1 MREIDTHVPQW
12 QRNERRELG
21 SWRSESEKIR
31 QTNSR
36 GSLQAP
42 EKEKAGLN
50 IYFFKDCTFKS
61 QAHFNFTSFGNSE
74 S

>member
-1 MREIDTHVPQW
+1 MREIDAHVPQW

-50 IYFFKDCTFKS
+50 I
-61 QAHFNFTSFGNSE
+61 
-74 S
+74 